1 MTYLRLP
8 NSKLPGRA
16 LSQTPTA
23 NGDAGILPLTLDV
36 DIATDSSPGVVQV
49 GSNINVDGNSVIS
62 IPQSV
67 ASTANITFGNITDSA
82 LTQGRI
88 TFAGASGLLTD
99 SGNLTFNTGTNTL
112 SVTNVTVTNNAN
124 IVNANVSGNLTLN
137 GNSVIT
143 SVTPTAG
150 NGISIT
156 SLVSSGPAAS
166 WTVNNTG
173 VTKIIAGTNITISP
187 GTGVGNVTI
196 NAAAEG
202 ILQTVG
208 TAVAYTA
215 LATDEY
221 IGVTVNPTIVTLPT
235 GVVGKTYIVKN
246 ETTGTTTVTGTLGQL
261 LDSTLTKSLGA
272 QASISVVFRAGA
284 WRII

>member
-1 MTYLRLP
+1 MSYLFP
-8 NSKLPGRA
+8 
-16 LSQTPTA
+16 
-23 NGDAGILPLTLDV
+23 DASTTEL
-36 DIATDSSPGVVQV
+36 GVVQV
-49 GSNINVDGNSVIS
+49 GANINVDANSVIS
-62 IPQSV
+62 IEQSV
-67 ASTANITFGNITDSA
+67 APTANITFGNITDSA

-99 SGNLTFNTGTNTL
+99 SGNLTFDPTTNTL

-143 SVTPTAG
+143 SVTPSAG

-156 SLVSSGPAAS
+156 SLVSSGPDAS
-166 WTVNNTG
+166 FTVNNTG

-187 GTGVGNVTI
+187 IGGTGDVTI

-208 TAVAYTA
+208 TAVNYTA

-221 IGVTVNPTIVTLPT
+221 IGVTANPTTVTLPT
-235 GVVGKTYIVKN
+235 GVTGKTYIVKN
-246 ETTGTTTVTGTLGQL
+246 EGAGGTTTITGTGGQL
-261 LDSTLTKSLGA
+261 LDSTATKSLGNN
-272 QASISVVFRAGA
+272 ASLSVVFRAGA